1 MRKVEIV
8 EDPSAQR
15 NWIAVDVK
23 SGERMLRLHDRALL
37 ERICKSLEWKVILTS
52 AQRARAGW

>member
-15 NWIAVDVK
+15 NWLAVDAK
-23 SGERMLRLHDRALL
+23 SGERMLRLHDRFLL
-37 ERICKSLEWKVILTS
+37 ERICKSLEWKVVKRT
-52 AQRARAGW
+52 AQARAEL